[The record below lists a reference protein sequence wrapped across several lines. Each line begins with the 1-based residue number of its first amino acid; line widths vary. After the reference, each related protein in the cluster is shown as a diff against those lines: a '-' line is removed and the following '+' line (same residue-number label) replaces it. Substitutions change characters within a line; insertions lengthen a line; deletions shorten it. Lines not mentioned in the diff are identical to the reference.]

1 MCSSPPSPHVDP
13 RDHEEKMKEAE
24 EVAALNNQ
32 FVRFIDKVH
41 HLQQQNQVLET
52 QLKVLLEQ
60 EPYEADIE
68 GMVEELSR
76 ALRQQVD
83 SLAQEHEML
92 EAKLV
97 RSEVQVEEKRRKY
110 EDEIQR
116 KADAEEDFVAYKKDV
131 DDAHLHEVELQLE
144 LENVMGE
151 LDFLT
156 RAFEEVTPLGLSER
170 RARGVGRFAFLL
182 NMALEIKEFESQV
195 QNSRVFLQEKRAQTF
210 DMSQIAREVQTQ
222 YEEMAARSREEA
234 EAWHRTKVSCDA
246 VQMFVVHTADMAA
259 KVQKHEEEL
268 KENRREVAD
277 TLRVV
282 QKLFR
287 EVETLKRKRDVLR
300 TEAQEAEDRDQQ
312 VREEAGERVR
322 QLKEALLRAKQ
333 DMMQQVH
340 DYQDLMNLKDVR
352 TERCR
357 TTNGAIT
364 VSLSAGWENTANAAD
379 RVRAPFTR
387 PSVQGSRPVR
397 PCGIDFPVAEGKWTL
412 RSTEHK
418 ETQRTPPVLPLSPTE
433 AYFSGSATVSSSRCV
448 TVSLRHLISELL
460 MS

>member
-1 MCSSPPSPHVDP
+1 MEHVRTNGKPRPLCLLHIGTGSDPVSRPSRPAVWAHFPPLSS
-13 RDHEEKMKEAE
+13 
-24 EVAALNNQ
+24 Q
-32 FVRFIDKVH
+32 VH

-156 RAFEEVTPLGLSER
+156 RAFEE
-170 RARGVGRFAFLL
+170 
-182 NMALEIKEFESQV
+182 EIKEFESQV

-234 EAWHRTKVSCDA
+234 EAWHRTK
-246 VQMFVVHTADMAA
+246 TADMAA

-340 DYQDLMNLKDVR
+340 DYQDLMNLKVALDIEIATYR
-352 TERCR
+352 KLLE
-357 TTNGAIT
+357 G
-364 VSLSAGWENTANAAD
+364 EE
-379 RVRAPFTR
+379 
-387 PSVQGSRPVR
+387 SR
-397 PCGIDFPVAEGKWTL
+397 
-412 RSTEHK
+412 
-418 ETQRTPPVLPLSPTE
+418 
-433 AYFSGSATVSSSRCV
+433 
-448 TVSLRHLISELL
+448 
-460 MS
+460 